1 MTGIRVIVVEDNADL
16 RDELEF
22 QLQAA
27 GFKVRGAPDGPALD
41 ALWSRERCDVL
52 VLDINLPGEDGYSI
66 ARRFFDPQ
74 RLCIIMLTAR
84 DAIDDKTRGFAD
96 GADSYLVKPVDRRE
110 LAACIR
116 ALYRRVAPPEADA
129 LQWMLHAPARE
140 LVAPD
145 GRKLHLTGTD
155 VTVLSMLTAQPGA
168 IKGRSELAAALGI
181 GYMETPDGRTNTI
194 ISRLR
199 QKLSGFAPEL
209 RVLSWRNQGY
219 SYVGPSIQLLPGRT
233 RAAD

>member
-1 MTGIRVIVVEDNADL
+1 MNGIRVIVVEDNADL
-16 RDELEF
+16 REELEF

-27 GFKVRGAPDGPALD
+27 GLMVRSAADGPELD

-66 ARRFFDPQ
+66 ARRLFDPQ

-84 DAIDDKTRGFAD
+84 DAIEDKTRGFAD
-96 GADSYLVKPVDRRE
+96 GADSYMVKPVDRRE
-110 LAACIR
+110 LAACIK
-116 ALYRRVAPPEADA
+116 ALYRRVAPPEAGA
-129 LQWMLHAPARE
+129 PQWVLHAQARE

-155 VTVLSMLTAQPGA
+155 VTVLSILTAQPGA

-181 GYMETPDGRTNTI
+181 GYLETPDGRTNTI

-199 QKLSGFAPEL
+199 LKLTGFDPEL

-219 SYVGPSIQLLPGRT
+219 SYVGPSIRVLSGRT
-233 RAAD
+233 RGAD